1 MESKMKKMNL
11 IKKIVVTG
19 TVAALSV
26 AMLAGSVLAGQFVT
40 NEKGT
45 WYDNGDGTYP
55 SNTWKWIDAD
65 GDGNFESY
73 AFDENGYL
81 YVNTTTPDG
90 YTTDATGSWVQNGIK
105 ILRTAYENLSDS
117 TIVSKAV
124 QSLKNASAEEVLNA
138 INSINGVT
146 GVKYGTTSKV
156 TTLPGGNVTTT
167 NAGEIATTKYTV
179 TRKAAEG
186 TEAVI
191 SEPDMS
197 KTSFDT
203 NGPSV
208 PAEAVSTSGAP
219 LTDNTTLNVA
229 GPDGSVDP
237 GSN

>member
-1 MESKMKKMNL
+1 MKKMNL

-19 TVAALSV
+19 TAAALSV

-90 YTTDATGSWVQNGIK
+90 YTTDATGSWIQNGVQ

-124 QSLKNASAEEVLNA
+124 QSLKNATAEDVLNA
-138 INSINGVT
+138 INSLNGVT
-146 GVKYGTTSKV
+146 GVSYGTTSKV
-156 TTLPGGNVTTT
+156 TNLPGRYVTTQ
-167 NAGEIATTKYTV
+167 NAGDIATVKYTV
-179 TRKAAEG
+179 TRKTADGSTAAG
-186 TEAVI
+186 

-197 KTSFDT
+197 QTSFDT

-208 PAEAVSTSGAP
+208 PADAVSTSGAP
-219 LTDNTTLNVA
+219 LTDTTTINVA
-229 GPDGSVDP
+229 GPDGTVDN